1 VKKRMDFKK
10 LIKKIGFPKAFML
23 TYGELEPEFWPKLT
37 LEQLIDISIIA
48 PKDEE
53 SKMMKNILR
62 MTLEIE
68 APFEKLES
76 IYPYL
81 SEKNAIRKII
91 LGKMK
96 EKAITSSHWEKFYR
110 YSQHK
115 KEKEMALEKVAE
127 KSDDIEKLLFVLKAS
142 HGSKAKKIAGRKIA
156 NIDIA
161 YFYQAETFYKNAPL
175 DLKEK
180 AFEKLLEL
188 ADLEQLMKKNVF
200 GIARENSEMK
210 KRVLEKISEKIA
222 NIDTIEDC
230 INLYKSAWNYENKEI
245 RNSLKDKILKTKLT
259 LEELLK
265 LCNSHDLDLEN
276 IGYEKIF
283 ETETTIDECLR
294 FYNKIYK
301 KNGLFS
307 KCLNWI
313 SERISELEAD
323 FKKWKKVYKKAPESS
338 EYFGLKC
345 LALEKMEKT
354 IKTEKQALEVM
365 KLTSFVEKSV
375 LEKYRNF
382 QENKI

>member
-1 VKKRMDFKK
+1 MDFKK
-10 LIKKIGFPKAFML
+10 LIKKIGFPKAFIL
-23 TYGELEPEFWPKLT
+23 TYGELEPESWTKLT
-37 LEQLIDISIIA
+37 LEQLIDVSIIA

-68 APFEKLES
+68 VPFERLES

-96 EKAITSSHWEKFYR
+96 ERAITSSHWEKFYSH
-110 YSQHK
+110 SQDE
-115 KEKEMALEKVAE
+115 KEKEMALEKLAE
-127 KSDDIEKLLFVLKAS
+127 KSDDLEKLLFVLKTS
-142 HGSKAKKIAGRKIA
+142 HRGKTKEIAGRKIA
-156 NIDIA
+156 NINIA
-161 YFYQAETFYKNAPL
+161 YFYQAKIFYKNAPF
-175 DLKEK
+175 DLKKK
-180 AFEKLLEL
+180 AFEKFLEL
-188 ADLEQLMKKNVF
+188 AELEQLMEEDVF
-200 GIARENSEMK
+200 GIVQKNSEMK
-210 KRVLEKISEKIA
+210 KRVYEKISEKIA
-222 NIDTIEDC
+222 NIDTIESC
-230 INLYKSAWNYENKEI
+230 INLYKSGWNYEDKEI

-259 LEELLK
+259 IEELLK
-265 LCNSHDLDLEN
+265 LCNSHDSDLTS

-283 ETETTIDECLR
+283 ETETTIDECVK

-301 KNGLFS
+301 KSGLFS